1 MSIIVI
7 VAGVRVVIAGVGA
20 GVVGGMRG
28 RMAGGGQAGEERIGG
43 RGAVIGVMRGRIR
56 SRRGSKIGLSRL
68 GVFLGDVEGIEAVK
82 VFQAEDEEVA
92 AGEVEV

>member
-7 VAGVRVVIAGVGA
+7 VAGVRVVIAGVGVA
-20 GVVGGMRG
+20 GGMRG